1 MLVVKSGEAVP
12 KEDIIKTPSF
22 GLNYIL
28 GGGLWSGRMHILWG
42 DATAGKTTMALY
54 AAAEAQSRGYYVH
67 IIDSEGSINDSWS
80 ETCGLDLDNRTVIRS
95 GSMEEILEYM
105 RKVLRDGQK
114 NFWIIDSINAIIPE
128 DEYAEK
134 KDGAKQAQA
143 LGARSQKLFIQRL
156 NHYLIQDVNNIMVMI
171 AQKSMQAAGM
181 YWVPKANMGNYTRHM
196 ASNIIRLT
204 PSNSEKD
211 NKVDEDGKVLVRK
224 VTWTVEK
231 SKQGPI
237 AGTKGCYFFSPVN
250 AHIDKEEEILDI
262 AIRNN
267 LIHKG
272 GAWYTWGDDK
282 VQGLIK
288 LKELVEMNNGWESL
302 EDQLMNMQLKF
313 DDESGATFETGNAF
327 ETA

>member
-1 MLVVKSGEAVP
+1 MLVIKGGESIP
-12 KEDIIKTPSF
+12 QEDIIKTPSF

-28 GGGLWSGRMHILWG
+28 GGGLWSGRYHVLWG

-67 IIDSEGSINDSWS
+67 IIDSEGSINDNWA
-80 ETCGLDLDNRTVIRS
+80 ETCGVDKSERTVIRS
-95 GSMEEILEYM
+95 GRMEEILEYM
-105 RKVLRDGQK
+105 RTHIREGQK

-156 NHYLIQDVNNIMVMI
+156 NDYLIQDVNNIIVMV

-204 PSNSEKD
+204 PSNSDKD
-211 NKVDEDGKVLVRK
+211 NTTDDDGKVLVRK

-237 AGTKGCYFFSPVN
+237 AGTQGYYFFSPVD

-262 AIRNN
+262 AIRNG
-267 LIHKG
+267 LIKKG
-272 GAWYTWGDDK
+272 GAWYTWNEDK
-282 VQGLIK
+282 VQGLAK
-288 LKELVEMNNGWESL
+288 LKDLVEINNGWEGL
-302 EDQLMNMQLKF
+302 ENELMNMKLQF
-313 DDESGATFETGNAF
+313 DDESGAIFEA
-327 ETA
+327 A

>member
-1 MLVVKSGEAVP
+1 MLVIKGGESIP
-12 KEDIIKTPSF
+12 EEDVIKTPSF

-28 GGGLWSGRMHILWG
+28 GGGLWSGRYHVLWG

-67 IIDSEGSINDSWS
+67 IIDSEGSINDNWA
-80 ETCGLDLDNRTVIRS
+80 ETCGVNKDERTVVRS
-95 GSMEEILEYM
+95 GRMEEILEYM
-105 RKVLRDGQK
+105 RANIRDGHK
-114 NFWIIDSINAIIPE
+114 NFWIIDSINAILPE

-156 NHYLIQDVNNIMVMI
+156 NDYLIQDVNNIIVMV

-204 PSNSEKD
+204 PSNSKED
-211 NKVDEDGKVLVRK
+211 NEVDADGKVLVRK
-224 VTWTVEK
+224 VTWTIEK

-237 AGTKGCYFFSPVN
+237 AGTQGHYFFSPID
-250 AHIDKEEEILDI
+250 AHIAKEEEILDI
-262 AIRNN
+262 AVRNG
-267 LIHKG
+267 LIKKG
-272 GAWYTWGDDK
+272 GAWYTWGEDK
-282 VQGLIK
+282 VQGITK
-288 LKELVEMNNGWESL
+288 LKDLVEMNNGWESL
-302 EDQLMNMQLKF
+302 ETELLNMKLQF
-313 DDESGATFETGNAF
+313 DDESGATFETA
-327 ETA
+327 